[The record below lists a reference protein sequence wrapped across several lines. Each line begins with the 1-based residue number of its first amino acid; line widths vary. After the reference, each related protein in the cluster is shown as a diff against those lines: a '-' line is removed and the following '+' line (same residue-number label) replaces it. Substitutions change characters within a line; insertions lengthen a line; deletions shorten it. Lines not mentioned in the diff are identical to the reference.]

1 LEIQVLL
8 YREVTWEGKVYHSS
22 KACKNVD
29 PGAIL
34 REVKGGTEIDISVSP
49 NSSRSGIEGIDPWRK
64 RLVVRVN
71 SIPKDGRANKELCDV
86 LMNVFSV
93 PVTVLR
99 GQTSRTKTVMV
110 PLDRES
116 VLAVIEGII

>member
-1 LEIQVLL
+1 M
-8 YREVTWEGKVYHSS
+8 
-22 KACKNVD
+22 D

-34 REVKGGTEIDISVSP
+34 REVEGGTEIDISVSP

-71 SIPKDGRANKELCDV
+71 AIPKDGRANKELCDV
-86 LMNVFSV
+86 LMKVFSV
-93 PVTVLR
+93 PVTVQR

-116 VLAVIEGII
+116 VLAVIEGIV